1 MNLDAGI
8 DLLRRSRSRLGA
20 RRSIRDLA
28 LLVAGS
34 RLGLRRNPGQAPLEH
49 SIAHTV
55 WAAVTPAHRH
65 VLRHLLKQASHR
77 PREKER
83 DG

>member
-8 DLLRRSRSRLGA
+8 GLLRRSRSRLGA

-34 RLGLRRNPGQAPLEH
+34 RLG
-49 SIAHTV
+49 
-55 WAAVTPAHRH
+55 
-65 VLRHLLKQASHR
+65 
-77 PREKER
+77 
-83 DG
+83 